1 VTDARLRQLRRE
13 VRRGE
18 LSEDL
23 LGELRTVVQRL
34 VRLRLLSPSFAPY
47 GRWDEEAAAEI
58 FNAWY
63 ADRLLGRGHLQAML
77 DRASTVGAFHRL
89 CERSLRQHLLNTKD
103 RSQARNLFARL
114 TVLLDGDPSFVR
126 TRDAERPQDR
136 WYFLATGDD
145 APLEFA
151 GEDSVLVAHAWAV
164 GDLTVIRYRAAA
176 RKLSPVLDADEL
188 KRFTAALLTR
198 VGRALTPALI
208 VRALAAR
215 LDLGEIRLEQLDEL
229 GPAGAPKDPSVPA
242 DEQLALRETALA
254 LLGEL
259 SARQALILRRTAA
272 EETVVQ
278 IAAAAGCSA
287 GTVVNEQRR
296 VGQLVSR
303 MSENDVERDQLL
315 NILADLVY
323 SPTDE

>member
-1 VTDARLRQLRRE
+1 MNDARLRQLRRG

-18 LSEDL
+18 LAEDL
-23 LGELRTVVQRL
+23 LKELRTVVQRL
-34 VRLRLLSPSFAPY
+34 VRLRLLPPSFAPY

-63 ADRLLGRGHLQAML
+63 TDRLLGRGHLQALL
-77 DRASTVGAFHRL
+77 DRANTVGAFHRL
-89 CERSLRQHLLNTKD
+89 CERSLRQHLLNTQD
-103 RSQARNLFARL
+103 RSQARNLFVRL
-114 TVLLDGDPSFVR
+114 MVLLNDDPSFVR
-126 TRDAERPQDR
+126 TRDAARSQDR

-145 APLEFA
+145 APHEFA
-151 GEDSVLVAHAWAV
+151 GEDSVLVAHGWAV

-176 RKLSPVLDADEL
+176 QKLSPVLDAAEL
-188 KRFTAALLTR
+188 KRFTAALLEG
-198 VGRALTPALI
+198 VGCALTPTLIMGALS
-208 VRALAAR
+208 AR
-215 LDLGEIRLEQLDEL
+215 LDLGEVRVEQLEEL
-229 GPAGAPKDPSVPA
+229 GPASAPAGIVPP

-254 LLGEL
+254 LLGEM

-272 EETVVQ
+272 EETVAQ
-278 IAAAAGCSA
+278 IAAAAGCST

-296 VGQLVSR
+296 VGQLLSR

>member
-1 VTDARLRQLRRE
+1 MTDAQLCQLRRD

-23 LGELRTVVQRL
+23 LTELRGVVRRL
-34 VRLRLLSPSFAPY
+34 VRLRLLPPSFAPY
-47 GRWDEEAAAEI
+47 GRWDDEAAAEI

-63 ADRLLGRGHLQAML
+63 TDRLLGRGHLQALL
-77 DRASTVGAFHRL
+77 DRAQTVGAFHRL
-89 CERSLRQHLLNTKD
+89 CERSLRQHLLNTQD
-103 RSQARNLFARL
+103 RSEARNLFARL
-114 TVLLDGDPSFVR
+114 MALLDDDPSFVKVR
-126 TRDAERPQDR
+126 NAARPQNR

-145 APLEFA
+145 APREFA
-151 GEDSVLVAHAWAV
+151 GEDSVLVAHGWAI

-176 RKLSPVLDADEL
+176 RKLSPVLDAGEL

-198 VGRALTPALI
+198 VGCALTPALI
-208 VRALAAR
+208 MRALSGR
-215 LDLGEIRLEQLDEL
+215 LNLGEVRVEQLEE
-229 GPAGAPKDPSVPA
+229 PEPVGAPTDPIVPA
-242 DEQLALRETALA
+242 DEQLAVRETALA

-259 SARQALILRRTAA
+259 SARQALILQRTAE

-278 IAAAAGCSA
+278 IAAVAGCSV

-296 VGQLVSR
+296 IGQLVSR

-315 NILADLVY
+315 NILVDLLY
-323 SPTDE
+323 FPIDE

>member
-1 VTDARLRQLRRE
+1 V
-13 VRRGE
+13 VR
-18 LSEDL
+18 
-23 LGELRTVVQRL
+23 RL
-34 VRLRLLSPSFAPY
+34 VRLRLLPPSFAPY

-58 FNAWY
+58 FTGWY

-77 DRASTVGAFHRL
+77 DRAGTVGAFHRL

-103 RSQARNLFARL
+103 RSQTRNLFARL
-114 TVLLDGDPSFVR
+114 TVLLDDDPSFIR
-126 TRDAERPQDR
+126 TRNAERAQDR

-145 APLEFA
+145 APREFA

-188 KRFTAALLTR
+188 KRFTAAFLTR
-198 VGRALTPALI
+198 VGRALTPGLI
-208 VRALAAR
+208 MRALSAR
-215 LDLGEIRLEQLDEL
+215 LDLGEVRVENLEEQ
-229 GPAGAPKDPSVPA
+229 GPTGAPTAPILPA
-242 DEQLALRETALA
+242 DERLALRETALA

-259 SARQALILRRTAA
+259 SARQALILQRTSE
-272 EETVVQ
+272 EETVAQ

-296 VGQLVSR
+296 IGQLVSR
-303 MSENDVERDQLL
+303 LSENDVERDQLL